1 VSQQSAAGLGLLN
14 TLRLGL
20 FQACLGCLAV
30 IFAGMLNRVMI
41 SELAFPGLL
50 VGGALACEQFV
61 APARVWFG
69 QISDS
74 QPLAGHRRLPY
85 IWIGTAAFCSLAV
98 LSIPLIFRVAALLA
112 AGSKLELAAGVL
124 ALCGLFALYGL
135 AVSLATTPYLALVI
149 DRTNEQER
157 PRAVGL
163 IWCLL
168 TVGIVVGAIAI
179 SISLRSLDGVTD
191 PALLQPVLF
200 NFMLR
205 VALVVGLLT
214 FVATFDMEPDGLKP
228 NWIKADGIKPDSI
241 QPDSIQLDSIK
252 LDSLKLDSLEPQAAA
267 AVVSSGE
274 PHAGPGPASREDAI
288 TLAQSWALITSS
300 RQVLVFFAF
309 LVMFTLA
316 LFLQDPI
323 LESYG
328 AEVFGMPI
336 AATASLNAVWGIGT
350 LVGLLL
356 AGFWL
361 GPKLGKLTSARL
373 GCQLMLV
380 TLVLLLLAGLTGR
393 VPVLQTVMLLFGLA
407 AGIATNSAL
416 VLMLDLTLPQA
427 AGTFVGVWGLAQAL
441 SRAIGKVLGG
451 GLLDLGRWL
460 QAVLHLGSS
469 AYPAYA
475 LVLTVEILVAI
486 GALVLLARLN
496 LRQFREDT
504 GRSLVRVMSLE
515 LG

>member
-1 VSQQSAAGLGLLN
+1 MSQQSVIGLGLLN

-74 QPLAGHRRLPY
+74 QPLAGRRRLPY

-112 AGSKLELAAGVL
+112 AGSKLELLAGVL

-179 SISLRSLDGVTD
+179 AISLRSLDGVTD

-214 FVATFDMEPDGLKP
+214 FVATFGMEPDVLKP
-228 NWIKADGIKPDSI
+228 DGLSADGIQSDLIQSDLINSDSVK
-241 QPDSIQLDSIK
+241 S
-252 LDSLKLDSLEPQAAA
+252 QAAA
-267 AVVSSGE
+267 AAISSRE
-274 PHAGPGPASREDAI
+274 PYTGPGASSPAVAI

-300 RQVLVFFAF
+300 RQVLVFFSF
-309 LVMFTLA
+309 LVMFTLG

-336 AATASLNAVWGIGT
+336 AATASLNAVWGMGT
-350 LVGLLL
+350 LAGLLV

-373 GCQLMLV
+373 GCQLMVV
-380 TLVLLLLAGLTGR
+380 TLLLLLLAGLTAR
-393 VPVLQTVMLLFGLA
+393 VPVLQAVMLLFGLA

-427 AGTFVGVWGLAQAL
+427 AGTFVGVWGLAQAI
-441 SRAIGKVLGG
+441 SRALGKVLGG

-475 LVLTVEILVAI
+475 MVLTVEILVAI

-504 GRSLVRVMSLE
+504 GRSLVRVLSLE
-515 LG
+515 L